1 MLKLLVTDYKRILK
15 DKLFLVIC
23 IIGLAFALFTPL
35 LYKVLF
41 SSLQGEGM
49 DDLLSM
55 YVSAKQILFSSFSLT
70 NNFGLILPI
79 FLMIIVCKDFN
90 QGTIRNKVICGHSR
104 TKIFLSIF
112 ISCAT
117 IMCATILLYALI
129 QFFISLLLFDYSPE
143 GFNKKEVG
151 YLLKS
156 ISLDL
161 LVYIFVSALISFLCV
176 FMKNV
181 GMSIVSYFGIVVLM
195 LAVVS
200 ILSVVILFVPES
212 SQGLKNFYQ
221 FLLDINFLNHTTV
234 IGLGEYAKY
243 QELKIF
249 LSDLIGIGAFVGFGV
264 LAFNKK
270 DLK

>member
-1 MLKLLVTDYKRILK
+1 MRMVDIIIKKRSGLELTKEEIDFVINGFTNSSIPDYQM
-15 DKLFLVIC
+15 
-23 IIGLAFALFTPL
+23 
-35 LYKVLF
+35 
-41 SSLQGEGM
+41 SSLAMAIVFNGM
-49 DDLLSM
+49 
-55 YVSAKQILFSSFSLT
+55 
-70 NNFGLILPI
+70 
-79 FLMIIVCKDFN
+79 
-90 QGTIRNKVICGHSR
+90 
-104 TKIFLSIF
+104 
-112 ISCAT
+112 
-117 IMCATILLYALI
+117 
-129 QFFISLLLFDYSPE
+129 
-143 GFNKKEVG
+143 NKKEIG

-181 GMSIVSYFGIVVLM
+181 GMSIVSYFGIVILM